1 MLSCAP
7 RNAGANQQSSLSF
20 SQKAKLKRKGL
31 LKSSLKKKNFSRQN
45 LTSIRHN
52 SPYFDTWFK

>member
-31 LKSSLKKKNFSRQN
+31 LKSSFKKRSSVAKILPVFAM
-45 LTSIRHN
+45 
-52 SPYFDTWFK
+52 F